1 MTVPF
6 ISPYPKEY
14 REIKPN
20 TALLSRLAE
29 ETGGE
34 VLESER
40 LEEGLKRLFTPKRNY
55 GRSAQDTWWA
65 LAGLGLLFF
74 LADLALRRLPGRG
87 MTHPTV

>member
-1 MTVPF
+1 VAVTVPF

-14 REIKPN
+14 REVKPN

-34 VLESER
+34 VLDPEL
-40 LEEGLKRLFTPKRNY
+40 LEVGLNRLFTPKGDY

-65 LAGLGLLFF
+65 LSGLGLFFF
-74 LADLALRRLPGRG
+74 LGDLALRRLPGRG
-87 MTHPTV
+87 L